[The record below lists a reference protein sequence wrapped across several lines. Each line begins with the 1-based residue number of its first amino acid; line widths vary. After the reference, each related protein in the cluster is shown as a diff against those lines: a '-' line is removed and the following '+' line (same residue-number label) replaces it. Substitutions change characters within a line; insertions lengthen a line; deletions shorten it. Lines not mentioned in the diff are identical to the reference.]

1 MRNSLFKNYV
11 SMMYGVSLHDDE
23 EKELIEYLSMHIEDI
38 QDIIAI
44 SEYIYDFVKSIYNIS
59 PSLMHANDNSDL
71 EQMLKLIKLK
81 GDKK

>member
-1 MRNSLFKNYV
+1 MRNSLFKKYV
-11 SMMYGVSLHDDE
+11 FMMYGVSLHDGE
-23 EKELIEYLSMHIEDI
+23 EKELIEYLSMHTEDI
-38 QDIIAI
+38 QDSIAI
-44 SEYIYDFVKSIYNIS
+44 SEYIYDYVKSIYNIS